1 MLRFQTVT
9 SSNLK
14 IENPLLTLATSNI
27 QGLFMNEFDLMSSEF
42 EVIFFFLKKFITK
55 NREVCL
61 SGIKWSWVLF
71 CSKIKIFL
79 NISDIFTLFETT

>member
-1 MLRFQTVT
+1 MLKMGQKMLRFQTVT

-42 EVIFFFLKKFITK
+42 EVIFFFF
-55 NREVCL
+55 
-61 SGIKWSWVLF
+61 
-71 CSKIKIFL
+71 
-79 NISDIFTLFETT
+79 